1 MHNVHDQY
9 AKDTLTALLGPVGPV
24 ELEKEVRSE
33 AQRIDLFFTPAP
45 GRLVGLAALGLLG
58 RLTRRPCSL
67 EHFHNTPDGM
77 ALVACLRK
85 HLQLC
90 HVLSLEPEPPP
101 MVPLVWVLSSGRPDS
116 GLRGIGLTQG
126 RGWPRG
132 VYLSPPLLRLGVVAI
147 NELRET
153 PDTLL
158 LRLLGAGRT
167 LKRAAAELRR
177 MPPDAP
183 EVRVV
188 LPILIRYHLAAATDP
203 EQTSEDKEF
212 AMSTQDVVAMWEQRV
227 RQEEQRLRQ
236 EAIAQCQEK
245 FASEVQA
252 LTSEAQA
259 LASEAQET
267 LRLLYEVRFGPPP
280 ASVRARLDR
289 VSDPLEL
296 ARLRELIGRAPKE
309 QIDRELAGA

>member
-1 MHNVHDQY
+1 
-9 AKDTLTALLGPVGPV
+9 
-24 ELEKEVRSE
+24 
-33 AQRIDLFFTPAP
+33 
-45 GRLVGLAALGLLG
+45 
-58 RLTRRPCSL
+58 
-67 EHFHNTPDGM
+67 M
-77 ALVACLRK
+77 AIVACLRK

-90 HVLSLEPEPPP
+90 HVLSLEPEAPA

-116 GLRGIGLTQG
+116 GLRGIGLIQG

-252 LTSEAQA
+252 LASEAQALTAEAQA

-280 ASVRARLDR
+280 ESVRARLDR
-289 VSDPLEL
+289 VSDPREL